1 MQVCVFCGSSMG
13 ADPIY
18 RQTAAD
24 VGRWLASHQVG
35 ITYGGGRVGLMGVM
49 ADEALAAGGSVI
61 GIMPRHLIDRE
72 IAHRGLTALVE
83 VEDMHRRKLEM
94 SSRADA
100 FLALPGGIGTLE
112 ELLEQWTWA
121 QLGIHRKPCA
131 LLNVGGYFDPLLR
144 MMENMVTNGFLS
156 AEYQKIL
163 IVDSHIERIMDAYGA
178 YVPPSQKW
186 VGCVTPRA

>member
-1 MQVCVFCGSSMG
+1 MQVCVFCGSSLG

-18 RQTAAD
+18 RRTTAQ
-24 VGRWLASHQVG
+24 VGRWLASHQIG
-35 ITYGGGRVGLMGVM
+35 ITYGGGRVGLMGVL
-49 ADEALAAGGSVI
+49 ADEALAAGGAVI

-94 SSRADA
+94 SRRSDA

-121 QLGIHRKPCA
+121 QLGMHRKPCA
-131 LLNVGGYFDPLLR
+131 MLNVGGYFDPLLR
-144 MMENMVTNGFLS
+144 MIENMVENGFLS
-156 AEYQKIL
+156 AEYHKML
-163 IVDSHIERIMDAYGA
+163 IVDSEIERIMESFAA
-178 YVPPSQKW
+178 YVPPAQKW
-186 VGCVTPRA
+186 VAP